1 MNTSK
6 QVNVMIGVI
15 MISFLLF
22 AGYMANEARRQA
34 EAREHTTERVAERGA
49 RLFVNNCRNCHGLE
63 GEGHVA
69 PALNAEHFLILD
81 ADNEYGVDPTPLGER
96 DAVHNFLFNTIA
108 CGRVNTFMPTWA
120 QRYGG
125 PLSDTQVE
133 QIVTMITEGR
143 WDIVREIA
151 AEHDPELFAD
161 AFVDPLPDNYDELPR
176 SQQRELTEQRQHAI
190 EEKSK
195 ELHDQILRG
204 EYPDVMTEGD
214 TAVLVQ
220 DPGALSVTT
229 RNCGQFDAETAS
241 DVRERT
247 PLAAAGAPGATATAG
262 PGATPPPPPPPGTV
276 VAELTDSLRINV
288 TPASAPAGAVTFRA
302 QNAGAII
309 HELVVIKTDLAPEA
323 LPVAGGRADESRLE
337 KVGDTDDIRG
347 RASEDL
353 RVNLQAGKY
362 VLICNVPAHYQGGM
376 RTAFTV
382 Q

>member
-15 MISFLLF
+15 MVSFLLF

-69 PALNAEHFLILD
+69 PQLNGQNFLILGEH
-81 ADNEYGVDPTPLGER
+81 NEYGLEPTPIGVADQVR
-96 DAVHNFLFNTIA
+96 AFLKNTIA
-108 CGRVNTFMPTWA
+108 CGRTNTFMPIWG
-120 QRYGG
+120 QRFGG
-125 PLSDTQVE
+125 PLSDTQID

-143 WDIVREIA
+143 WDLVRHEA

-161 AFVDPLPDNYDELPR
+161 GFVDPLPANYEQLPR
-176 SQQRELTEQRQHAI
+176 SEQRRLTAERQTAI
-190 EEKSK
+190 EHKRE
-195 ELHDQILRG
+195 ELHSQILDG
-204 EYPDVMTEGD
+204 EYPEVMKEGEN
-214 TAVLVQ
+214 AILVQ
-220 DPGALSVTT
+220 DPGSLSITQK
-229 RNCGQFDAETAS
+229 NCGQFDAETAA
-241 DVRERT
+241 DIRGRA
-247 PLAAAGAPGATATAG
+247 PLDAAPAATATAAPGATAA
-262 PGATPPPPPPPGTV
+262 PPPPPGTIV
-276 VAELTDSLRINV
+276 VELTDSLRINA
-288 TPASAPAGAVTFRA
+288 TPNTAPAGSVTFRA
-302 QNAGAII
+302 QNVGAII

-323 LPVAGGRADESRLE
+323 LPVAAGRADEGRLE

-347 RASEDL
+347 GQSEDL

-376 RTAFTV
+376 RAAFTV